1 MAPDQTLMSVPVTG
15 SAATFK
21 AGTPKS
27 LFKMPIQSGP
37 GTPFDVSPDG
47 QRFIVNVTVPS
58 RLPPYLNV
66 VVNWPAL
73 LSKQTIASGDPRNFP
88 LARPVSP
95 SIALEREVVSKR

>member
-15 SAATFK
+15 SGATFK

-47 QRFIVNVTVPS
+47 QRFILNVKVPS

-73 LSKQTIASGDPRNFP
+73 LSKP
-88 LARPVSP
+88 
-95 SIALEREVVSKR
+95 